1 MKYLTCKNSREEV
14 VDDEEPLVERDT
26 AEEIDEELEAVER
39 NGSKGE
45 EQFDQESDV
54 IELNLNDLSFSLSL
68 MRIKS
73 YA

>member
-1 MKYLTCKNSREEV
+1 M
-14 VDDEEPLVERDT
+14 VERDT

-54 IELNLNDLSFSLSL
+54 IELNLNDYLSV
-68 MRIKS
+68 
-73 YA
+73 